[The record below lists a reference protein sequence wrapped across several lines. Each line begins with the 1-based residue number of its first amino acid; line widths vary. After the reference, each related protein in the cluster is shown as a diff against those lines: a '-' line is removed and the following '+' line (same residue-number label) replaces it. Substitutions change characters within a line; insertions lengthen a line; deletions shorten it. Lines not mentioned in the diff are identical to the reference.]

1 MNHYDNPE
9 FFTAYAQMYRSQ
21 PGLRAPGNGI
31 SCSGFSR
38 VCRERMFWISAAA
51 MDGTANM
58 LLSMVHGVLQ
68 VLI

>member
-9 FFTAYAQMYRSQ
+9 YFTAYAQMFRSQ

-38 VCRERMFWISAAA
+38 MCRERMF
-51 MDGTANM
+51 
-58 LLSMVHGVLQ
+58 
-68 VLI
+68 